1 MAEGKIIMGCVAKIL
16 EQIPPPGTGE
26 ARRIVVAMSGGVDSS
41 VSAALYAAKGYEVI
55 GVTMQLYDHG
65 EAVGRA
71 RSCCAGR
78 DIHDARNVAADI
90 GIDHYVVDY
99 EHRFRKSVMD
109 EFAGSYL
116 AGETPVPC
124 IRCNETVKFI
134 DLVNFA
140 RDLGASALVTGHYV
154 QRKESASGPILCQG
168 AEAGRDQSYFMFSIT
183 PEQLDFLRFPLGG
196 LTKDETR
203 ALAAELGLRVA
214 AKPDS
219 QDICFVPEGDYA
231 SVVRKLAPDAQK
243 PGMILHS
250 DGRELGRHQG
260 IAGFTIGQR
269 RRLGVAVGSPLF
281 VTSIDAARGLVTVG
295 PREDTMVR
303 QVHLR
308 AINWMGS
315 TKLQSGD
322 EIELFVKLRSTSPPA
337 PARLGFKDKNRAEIF
352 LDKAE
357 YGVSAGQA
365 CVFYDSA
372 SGGAHM
378 LGGGWIS
385 GTKKNS

>member
-1 MAEGKIIMGCVAKIL
+1 
-16 EQIPPPGTGE
+16 
-26 ARRIVVAMSGGVDSS
+26 MSGGVDSS

-65 EAVGRA
+65 KTVRRA

-99 EHRFRKSVMD
+99 ERRFRKSVMD
-109 EFAGSYL
+109 EFASSYL

-134 DLVNFA
+134 DLIDFA
-140 RDLGASALVTGHYV
+140 RNLGASALVTGHYV
-154 QRKESASGPILCQG
+154 QRKEGKTGPMLYQG
-168 AEAGRDQSYFMFSIT
+168 IEEGRDQSYFMFSIT

-196 LTKDETR
+196 LTKDQTR

-219 QDICFVPEGDYA
+219 QDICFVPDGDYA
-231 SVVRKLAPDAQK
+231 SVVRKLAPGAQK

-250 DGRELGRHQG
+250 DGRELGRHEG

-269 RRLGVAVGSPLF
+269 RGLGVAVGAPLF
-281 VTSIDAARGLVTVG
+281 VTSIDAEHARVTVG
-295 PREDTMVR
+295 PREESMVR
-303 QVHLR
+303 LVHLR
-308 AINWMGS
+308 GINWIEPAILGQGS
-315 TKLQSGD
+315 
-322 EIELFVKLRSTSPPA
+322 EIELFVKLRSTSPPQ
-337 PARLGFKDKNRAEIF
+337 PARLKFTDENRAEIY
-352 LDKAE
+352 LHKAE

-365 CVFYDSA
+365 CVFYNSA
-372 SGGAHM
+372 SGGAYV

-385 GTKKNS
+385 ATQKNF